1 MTRLQAVALGND
13 PADLVVRGARVLFP
27 ETGAKKKRAIA
38 VVDDQIA
45 ALPEDPEPIIGPETT
60 VIDADGLVAIP
71 GLIDAHTHIEAQHAF
86 EYAYPHVLEA
96 GTTSVISESNCLG
109 SLYGAAASEQL
120 LRATAPLA
128 VSVFITIPPQPLVS
142 TFTPAW
148 ADEAE
153 KQALCDSLTHPRVV
167 GVGEVD
173 WIHVVGRDPPLFDL
187 YDEAR
192 ARGKPISGHGA
203 GCKGANLQAFAS
215 VVDNDHEA
223 IAGDELIARLE
234 AGIHAIG
241 RSGTVRDDTQAVADA
256 YHEIGPA
263 DLSLSTDSVWPGDVR
278 EGIYM
283 NRVVRR
289 AIDAGIAPEDAIRM
303 ATLNPATHFGL
314 TDRGTLSPGKRAD
327 IVLLSDL
334 ETVEI
339 ETVIT
344 GGEVVVE
351 NGTATV
357 EPVPYEYPDHFYESV
372 HLPETLDITVP
383 ESVAR
388 DGSVRAIEH
397 VTGLFTQ
404 DALAE
409 PAVEAGSLVA
419 DPDGDVLKVVV
430 IDRHPAGDRDAFVG
444 FVTGLGLESGAV
456 ATTTAWEA
464 GLTIAVG
471 ADDDAINR
479 AIDHLREQ
487 GGGWTVVDDDDL
499 SAAHPC
505 RVGGFLA
512 DVPIDEAAENI
523 EAVRTALKNQGV
535 TADQPMLAV
544 ATLTFLG
551 VPILKLTPQGYA
563 NILTQELVGLT
574 PD

>member
-1 MTRLQAVALGND
+1 MTRLQAVALGD
-13 PADLVVRGARVLFP
+13 APADLVVRGARVLFP

-45 ALPEDPEPIIGPETT
+45 ALPEDPEPIIGPDTT
-60 VIDADGLVAIP
+60 VIDATGLVAIP

-109 SLYGAAASEQL
+109 SLYGATAVEQL

-128 VSVFITIPPQPLVS
+128 VNVFFTVPPQPLVS

-148 ADEAE
+148 GDKTE
-153 KQALCDSLTHPRVV
+153 KDALCDLLTHPRVV

-192 ARGKPISGHGA
+192 TLGTPISGHGA

-223 IAGDELIARLE
+223 ITGEEMISRLE
-234 AGIHAIG
+234 NGIHAIG
-241 RSGTVRDDTQAVADA
+241 RSGTVRDDTQAVVDA
-256 YHEIGPA
+256 YHEVGPA

-289 AIDAGIAPEDAIRM
+289 AIDAGVTPEDAIRM
-303 ATLNPATHFGL
+303 ATLNPARHFGL
-314 TDRGTLSPGKRAD
+314 TDRGTLSPGARAD

-334 ETVEI
+334 EAVEV
-339 ETVIT
+339 ETVIS

-372 HLPETLDITVP
+372 HLPETLDLTVP

-388 DGSVRAIEH
+388 NGTVRAIEH

-404 DALAE
+404 DTLAE
-409 PAVEAGSLVA
+409 PAVEAGNLVA
-419 DPDGDVLKVVV
+419 DPDADVLKVVV
-430 IDRHPAGDRDAFVG
+430 IDRHPESDADAFVG
-444 FVTGLGLESGAV
+444 FVTGLGLTSGAV

-471 ADDDAINR
+471 ADDEAIHR
-479 AIDHLREQ
+479 AIDHLHEL
-487 GGGWTVVDDDDL
+487 GGGWTVVDDNEL
-499 SAAHPC
+499 TASHPC

-512 DVPIDEAAENI
+512 DIPIDEAAANV
-523 EAVRTALKNQGV
+523 EAVSAALRNQGV
-535 TADQPMLAV
+535 TADHPMLAV

-563 NILTQELVGLT
+563 NILTKELVGLT
-574 PD
+574 PE